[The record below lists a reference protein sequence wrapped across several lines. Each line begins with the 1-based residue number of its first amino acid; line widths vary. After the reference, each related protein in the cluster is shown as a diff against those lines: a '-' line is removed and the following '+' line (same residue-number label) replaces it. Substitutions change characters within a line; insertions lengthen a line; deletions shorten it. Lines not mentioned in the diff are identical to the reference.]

1 MHRVR
6 EPADPGLR
14 QLLGLEL
21 QPCGSTD
28 DSSRERGF
36 GCVQNAFTQER
47 GLVCW
52 PLSLSLLNRIHTD
65 PPKQT
70 SKSLLPHSQKKKK
83 KKQNMQR
90 GEYTGLGATLANF
103 AVHSLPGR
111 VYIYGERNQPSGFS
125 ATNKVC
131 LIQMMVIY
139 FIKST
144 RKDLSSR
151 SRWEQLPECRKQQL
165 GSQQRDP
172 GHSLASQHWPL
183 TQRAALW
190 VDSLC
195 PWTDGQV
202 RPGCEADSRIL
213 SVPACRPHPCREC
226 GIGCVCSVCTKEEG
240 EPACLDY

>member
-6 EPADPGLR
+6 EPADPELRLLPGL
-14 QLLGLEL
+14 GL

-28 DSSRERGF
+28 NSSRERRF

-70 SKSLLPHSQKKKK
+70 SKSLFPHLQ

-90 GEYTGLGATLANF
+90 VEHTGLEATLANF
-103 AVHSLPGR
+103 AVHSLAGCI
-111 VYIYGERNQPSGFS
+111 YIYGERNPPSGLS
-125 ATNKVC
+125 ATNKMC

-144 RKDLSSR
+144 LRDLSSR

-165 GSQQRDP
+165 GRQQRVL
-172 GHSLASQHWPL
+172 GHSLASQHRPL
-183 TQRAALW
+183 TQQAALW

-226 GIGCVCSVCTKEEG
+226 GTGCVCSVCNQG
-240 EPACLDY
+240 GGWACMLGLLD